1 MSGGDGMSQ
10 TRRGQGPT
18 LSFTKMHGLGNDFMV
33 VDAIS
38 QPFRLRPD
46 TIRELADRHVGIG
59 FDQLL
64 VVEPPGLPDVDFRYR
79 IFNSDGSEVE
89 QCGNGARCFA
99 RFVRDQR
106 LTNKKVI
113 RVQTA
118 KGVIELRV
126 GRGGMVT
133 VDMGVPELNPPAI
146 PFAADRRKDVY
157 TLEVGG
163 ETVELSAVSMGNPHG
178 VLLVDDV
185 DTAPVAEL
193 GPRLENHP
201 RFPAR
206 ANIGFLQIVDRSHAR
221 LRVFERGSGETMAC
235 GSGACA
241 AVVAGC
247 LRGLLDNRVEVQLT
261 GGPLVIEWQGEG
273 TPVMM
278 EGPTASVFE
287 GQIRLPGDQPPR
299 RRKSSRQ
306 GDTRPGHQ
314 RQQNRHRQPVTSK
327 P

>member
-1 MSGGDGMSQ
+1 MTGEQEMSQ
-10 TRRGQGPT
+10 QRRGQGPT
-18 LSFTKMHGLGNDFMV
+18 LRFTKMHGLGNDFMV

-38 QPFRLRPD
+38 QPFRLRPEM
-46 TIRELADRHVGIG
+46 IRELADRNFGIG

-79 IFNSDGSEVE
+79 IFNADGSEVE

-126 GRGGMVT
+126 GKDGMVM
-133 VDMGVPELNPPAI
+133 VNMGVPELNPPAI

-157 TLEVGG
+157 TVDVDGQ
-163 ETVELSAVSMGNPHG
+163 TVELSAVSVGNPHG
-178 VLLVDDV
+178 VLVVDDV
-185 DTAPVAEL
+185 DTAPVETL
-193 GPRLENHP
+193 GPLLERHP

-206 ANIGFLQIVDRSHAR
+206 ANIGFLQVLDRSHAR
-221 LRVFERGSGETMAC
+221 LRVFERGSGETLAC

-241 AVVAGC
+241 AVVAGKV
-247 LRGLLDNRVEVQLT
+247 RGLLDQRVEVELR
-261 GGPLVIEWQGEG
+261 GGKLVVEWQGEG
-273 TPVMM
+273 APVMM
-278 EGPTASVFE
+278 EGPATTVFE
-287 GQIRLPGDQPPR
+287 GQLRLPADNHTR
-299 RRKSSRQ
+299 RRKSGRSNRQ
-306 GDTRPGHQ
+306 R
-314 RQQNRHRQPVTSK
+314 S
-327 P
+327 